1 MSYEQYS
8 EASEQYV
15 IAALFANG
23 NEHYENIRS
32 ILKPEDFYSKQNAD
46 IYRAVIDTND
56 KKGDLDS
63 FVIGDL
69 VNAEN
74 GFSITS
80 YIDNLSISLKTCP
93 NAVTHSKRVADESRV
108 REMIAAHEKSIAKLR
123 SGDGTA
129 TERLHHSIA
138 NVNAINPESSH
149 AEMNAKHIGEFAS
162 QWLDS
167 YEARLEGNALPGIT
181 LGLDD
186 IDEIIGPRGSLPGDV
201 VAISARP
208 KMGKTALAMKI
219 ADHIAINLKRPVMI
233 FSMEMA
239 GEQLCGR
246 AITQESGVSNDK
258 FYRQMSDSD
267 TAKVHKGIGE
277 LLSTEMYIDD
287 RKGLTIVE
295 IEIEARN
302 FVKKQGGYGSV
313 AAMFVDY
320 LTLIKMMNPAMGKAA
335 AYAEISMRLT
345 ALAAELGLVMFPLA
359 QLNKQCE
366 GRPDKRPL
374 STDMGDTDQVIRDC
388 SISLFL
394 YKDSVYN
401 SESAMGSI
409 TEVIMRDNRNGDTG
423 TGYQNMNKGQFVDV
437 NPSEIGRI
445 IAEAEYQEAQAKSK
459 KAY

>member
-1 MSYEQYS
+1 MNNDMWN

-15 IAALFANG
+15 IAALFTND
-23 NEHYENIRS
+23 NEHYENIKS
-32 ILKPEDFYSKQNAD
+32 IVSPDDFFSKQNAD
-46 IYRAVIDTND
+46 IYKAVVETRSNG
-56 KKGDLDS
+56 GDVDS
-63 FVIGDL
+63 FIIGDL
-69 VNAEN
+69 VNPD
-74 GFSITS
+74 SSHLTTM
-80 YIDNLSISLKTCP
+80 YIDNLSVSLKDCP

-123 SGDGTA
+123 SGEGSA
-129 TERLHHSIA
+129 SERLHHSIA
-138 NVNAINPESSH
+138 NVNAINPDSSH
-149 AEMNAKHIGEFAS
+149 SAMHAKHIGEFAS
-162 QWLDS
+162 KWLDS
-167 YEARLEGNALPGIT
+167 YEARLEGAALPGIT
-181 LGLDD
+181 LGMAD

-201 VAISARP
+201 IAISARP

-258 FYRQMSDSD
+258 FYRQLGEYDE
-267 TAKVHKGIGE
+267 ALVHKAMGE
-277 LLSTEMYIDD
+277 LISTQMYVDD
-287 RKGLTIVE
+287 RKGLTVAD

-302 FVKKQGGYGSV
+302 FVKKNGGYGSV
-313 AAMFVDY
+313 AAIFVDY

-345 ALAAELGLVMFPLA
+345 ALAGELGLVMFPLA

-401 SESAMGSI
+401 SDSAMGSI

-423 TGYQNMNKGQFVDV
+423 TG
-437 NPSEIGRI
+437 
-445 IAEAEYQEAQAKSK
+445 
-459 KAY
+459 